1 MSTRLVK
8 KTAAAEVRWLELID
22 AHLNAAASEP
32 SWLRGRREKARE
44 VLASRGF
51 PTTRDEDWKYTDP
64 APLANIVLSEIGPR
78 QNESCRKAQI
88 EPLLFDATTCCRLVF
103 LDGEYSEEL
112 SCICEAPPGVV
123 LRSLKDVLR
132 NEPQLVENHLGRAVS
147 DEDNAFVALN
157 TALFEDGAFVQI
169 PNESI
174 GDKPIQI
181 LFVSTGKVLA
191 AQPRVIVLA
200 GGSCEATIVES
211 YVSLH
216 ENAHLTNAVTE
227 IFAGPN
233 ARVDHY
239 KSQTENENALHVAT
253 MQVLAAR
260 DANIASHAFTFGG
273 RVARSDANA
282 IMQGEGCEVTLNGLY
297 LGRGEQ
303 LIDNHTIMDHAMP
316 HCRSYELYTGILDDA
331 SRGVFNGKI
340 FVRED
345 AQKTD
350 AKQSNRALLL
360 SRGAEIDTKPQ
371 LEIFAD
377 DVKCTHGATV
387 GQLDEN
393 ALFYLRSRGVP
404 ERQARDILIGAFAG
418 EILNNVRV
426 EPLRA
431 QIEKELFARLKPQ
444 S

>member
-1 MSTRLVK
+1 MSTRNVK
-8 KTAAAEVRWLELID
+8 KTAEAEARWLERID
-22 AHLNAAASEP
+22 AHLKTGASEP

-64 APLANIVLSEIGPR
+64 TPLANIVLAEPPADGSTP
-78 QNESCRKAQI
+78 ESAQI
-88 EPLLFDATTCCRLVF
+88 EPFLFDARTCCRLVF
-103 LDGEYSEEL
+103 LDGEYSQQL
-112 SCICEAPPGVV
+112 SCVCDAPPGVT
-123 LRSLKDVLR
+123 LRSLKEVLQS
-132 NEPQLVENHLGRAVS
+132 EPQLVENHLGRAAR

-157 TALFEDGAFVQI
+157 TALFGDGAFIQI

-191 AQPRVIVLA
+191 SQPRVIVIA

-316 HCRSYELYTGILDDA
+316 HCRSYELYTGILDDE
-331 SRGVFNGKI
+331 SRGVFSGKI
-340 FVRED
+340 FVRPD

-431 QIEKELFARLKPQ
+431 QIEKELFARLKPTH
-444 S
+444 